1 MTREA
6 LALIALI
13 TAGLK
18 AKGYRYLAQIDE
30 ADKAIVIRIYKG
42 LDES

>member
-1 MTREA
+1 MTKDQ
-6 LALIALI
+6 LKLIVLV

-18 AKGYRYLAQIDE
+18 AKGYRYVAEIEDG
-30 ADKAIVIRIYKG
+30 AIVIRIYKG